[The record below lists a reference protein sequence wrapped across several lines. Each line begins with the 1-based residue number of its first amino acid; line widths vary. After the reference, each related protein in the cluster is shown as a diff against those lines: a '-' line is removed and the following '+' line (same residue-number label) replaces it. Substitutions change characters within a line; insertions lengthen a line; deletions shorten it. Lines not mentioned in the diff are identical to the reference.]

1 MRSGFICPS
10 LIPKQS
16 FYNNVRSSFS
26 TKKWD
31 RLRKDCYKAAF
42 YKCEVCGGVGS
53 AHPVEC
59 HEVWDFDD
67 ENKIQKL
74 VRLISLCPAC
84 HEVVHFGLANLRGNA
99 ERAIRHMM
107 AVNKMTREECEQII
121 ADCFSVWRH
130 RSQSYWVVDISILGQ
145 RHEQNE

>member
-67 ENKIQKL
+67 ENK
-74 VRLISLCPAC
+74 
-84 HEVVHFGLANLRGNA
+84 
-99 ERAIRHMM
+99 
-107 AVNKMTREECEQII
+107 MTREECEQII